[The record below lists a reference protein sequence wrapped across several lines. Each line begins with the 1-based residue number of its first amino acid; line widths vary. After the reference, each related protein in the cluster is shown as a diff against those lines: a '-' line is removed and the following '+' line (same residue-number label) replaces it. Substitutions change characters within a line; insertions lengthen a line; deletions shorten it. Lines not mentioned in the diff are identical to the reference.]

1 MNSKNMKLVS
11 DWNKISLHRKE
22 AESNVARRS
31 HTRIEGKI
39 MRRKRSQLMWEEILI
54 IFNSNTAA
62 MNVNDMNLQSPEV
75 KTIRQDF
82 SILKVIRRKLGY
94 ESIQELKETLEYE
107 ELPIINR
114 LRRRLEYEELQII
127 NRLRSRLD

>member
-1 MNSKNMKLVS
+1 
-11 DWNKISLHRKE
+11 
-22 AESNVARRS
+22 
-31 HTRIEGKI
+31 
-39 MRRKRSQLMWEEILI
+39 
-54 IFNSNTAA
+54 
-62 MNVNDMNLQSPEV
+62 MNLQSPEV

-94 ESIQELKETLEYE
+94 ESIQELRKTLEYE